1 MGFLKPQC
9 YSDRHMFGR
18 IFKSNLVINSVFI
31 FFILY
36 FTFHLFTDNL
46 NIQKYLVLE
55 FEKKLFEEKQRL
67 INLKIESIDMDLFA
81 MYAEKEDMLD
91 ELSKKQYPDPRNGEL
106 VIKID

>member
-1 MGFLKPQC
+1 
-9 YSDRHMFGR
+9 MFGR
-18 IFKSNLVINSVFI
+18 VLKSSLVINSVFV
-31 FFILY
+31 FFIFY
-36 FTFHLFTDNL
+36 FIFHLFTDNL
-46 NIQKYLVLE
+46 SIQKYLVLE

-81 MYAEKEDMLD
+81 MYAEKEDMFD

>member
-1 MGFLKPQC
+1 MVGLIMKYIILKL
-9 YSDRHMFGR
+9 
-18 IFKSNLVINSVFI
+18 IFI
-31 FFILY
+31 FFSFSIIAKENFETDLIY

-81 MYAEKEDMLD
+81 MYAEKEDMYD
-91 ELSKKQYPDPRNGEL
+91 ELSKKNYPDPRNGETVL
-106 VIKID
+106 KLD

>member
-1 MGFLKPQC
+1 ML
-9 YSDRHMFGR
+9 GR
-18 IFKSNLVINSVFI
+18 VLRSSLVINSVFV
-31 FFILY
+31 FFLIY

-81 MYAEKEDMLD
+81 MYAEKEDMYD
-91 ELSKKQYPDPRNGEL
+91 ELSKKHYPDPRNGETVL
-106 VIKID
+106 KLD

>member
-1 MGFLKPQC
+1 MFVRVLK
-9 YSDRHMFGR
+9 S
-18 IFKSNLVINSVFI
+18 SLVINSVFA
-31 FFILY
+31 FFLFY
-36 FTFHLFTDNL
+36 FIFHLFTDNL